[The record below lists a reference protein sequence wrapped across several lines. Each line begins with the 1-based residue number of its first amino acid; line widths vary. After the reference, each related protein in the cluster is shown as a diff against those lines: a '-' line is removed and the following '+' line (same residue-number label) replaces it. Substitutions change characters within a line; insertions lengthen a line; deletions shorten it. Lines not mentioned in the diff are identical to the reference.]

1 LDLAKVATVVTNLFE
16 DMENAGANYQDEE
29 VYVCQNQLVMSC
41 TPDDLPAFNQELLK
55 LLNK

>member
-1 LDLAKVATVVTNLFE
+1 MAKVATVITKLFE
-16 DMENAGANYQDEE
+16 DMENAGANYQDDE